1 MLPSDIG
8 GIGGLF
14 IMVAVFCVVVVP
26 LFLIY
31 AVIRKWWDD
40 RKTPDPFKSVNN
52 AWENDFEGFGFWDEE
67 NDDWEEEDD
76 DEDEIED
83 EDIEDEDWDDFD
95 ET

>member
-40 RKTPDPFKSVNN
+40 RKNPDPFKSVNN

-67 NDDWEEEDD
+67 DD
-76 DEDEIED
+76 DEDE
-83 EDIEDEDWDDFD
+83 IEDEDWDDFD